1 MSSQP
6 AYVTKHNPWL
16 VLLVLCLGFF
26 MILLDLTIVNI
37 GIPSIIDGL
46 HASLDSILWVLN
58 AYILA
63 YAVLLITS
71 GRLGDMFGARRLF
84 LIGLAV
90 FTLAS
95 IACSVAQSPG
105 QLIAARIVQGI
116 GGAILTPQTLSMITN
131 IFPAEKR
138 GAAFGI
144 WGAVA
149 GVASLTG
156 PTLGG
161 FLVTN
166 YDWRAI
172 FWINVPVGIIAFGL
186 GIWLLPSVKFGRAH
200 SLDPVGVLLA
210 SAGLAALVFA
220 LIEGQRYH
228 WGTFNDT
235 LAFDVGGAHFGLISI
250 PALFLLSAIL
260 LGFFVAWER
269 GQQEPLVPFSLFRER
284 NFAIGNALS
293 GIVSFGMLGL
303 FLPLTIFL
311 QSVLGFTALK
321 AGLTF
326 APMSLVSMVVAPIS
340 GRLTDRYGGK
350 YILMMGLTLF
360 AIGMGLVIALSSLSS
375 SELTYVLPLVI
386 AGVGLGCTFAPMTT
400 VTMRRVD
407 PRMAGAASGILNTI
421 RQLGGAFGSAIVG
434 AILQTRLASE
444 LVSQAQVQAV
454 NLPAP
459 YRGQFVQ
466 GFASAGNGVLE
477 VGRGQSGVALP
488 SNLPAQAVAKIG
500 QVAHDVFATAYLNA
514 MRPALA
520 VAIAVLL
527 VGAVLTTMIV
537 RRKNF
542 AQAVPQPAAVS
553 R

>member
-63 YAVLLITS
+63 YAVLLITA
-71 GRLGDMFGARRLF
+71 GRLGDMFGAKRLF

-95 IACSVAQSPG
+95 IACSLAQSPA
-105 QLIAARIVQGI
+105 QLIGARIIQGI

-138 GAAFGI
+138 GAAFGV

-149 GVASLTG
+149 GVASVTG

-200 SLDPVGVLLA
+200 NLDPVGVLLA

-235 LAFDVGGAHFGLISI
+235 LSFDVGGGHFGLISI
-250 PALFLLSAIL
+250 PALFILSGIL
-260 LGFFVAWER
+260 LVLFIAWER
-269 GQQEPLVPFSLFRER
+269 RQTEPLVPFSLFRER

-293 GIVSFGMLGL
+293 AIVSFGMLGL

-311 QSVLGFTALK
+311 QSVLGFSALK

-350 YILMMGLTLF
+350 YILMLGLTLF
-360 AIGMGLVIALSSLSS
+360 GIGMGLVIALSSLSS
-375 SELTYVLPLVI
+375 SEASYILPLIV
-386 AGVGLGCTFAPMTT
+386 AGIGLGCTFAPMTT
-400 VTMRRVD
+400 VTMRRVE
-407 PRMAGAASGILNTI
+407 PRLAGAASGILNTI

-434 AILQTRLASE
+434 AILQNRLASE
-444 LVSQAQVQAV
+444 LVSQAQLQAG

-459 YRGQFVQ
+459 YRTRFVQ

-488 SNLPAQAVAKIG
+488 SGIPAQAVAKIS
-500 QVAHDVFATAYLNA
+500 QVAHDVFANAYLNA

-520 VAIAVLL
+520 VPIAVLL
-527 VGAVLTTMIV
+527 LGALMTTMIV

-542 AQAVPQPAAVS
+542 VEPARQAAAVS
-553 R
+553 G

>member
-71 GRLGDMFGARRLF
+71 GRLGDMFGAKRLF

-90 FTLAS
+90 FTIAS

-186 GIWLLPSVKFGRAH
+186 GIWLLPAVKFGRAH
-200 SLDPVGVLLA
+200 NLDPVGVLLA
-210 SAGLAALVFA
+210 SSGLAALVFA
-220 LIEGQRYH
+220 LIEGQRYQ

-250 PALFLLSAIL
+250 PALFILRAVLLTL
-260 LGFFVAWER
+260 FVLWER
-269 GQQEPLVPFSLFRER
+269 GQQEPLVPFSLFKER

-311 QSVLGFTALK
+311 QSVLGFSALK

-350 YILMMGLTLF
+350 YILMVGLTLF
-360 AIGMGLVIALSSLSS
+360 GIGMGLVIALSALSS
-375 SELTYVLPLVI
+375 SELSYVLPLVI
-386 AGVGLGCTFAPMTT
+386 AGIGLGCTFAPMTT

-434 AILQTRLASE
+434 AILQNRLASE
-444 LVSQAQVQAV
+444 LVSQAQVQAGG
-454 NLPAP
+454 LPAP
-459 YRGQFVQ
+459 YRSQFVQ
-466 GFASAGNGVLE
+466 GFAKAGNGVLE

-488 SNLPAQAVAKIG
+488 SGLPAQAVAKIS
-500 QVAHDVFATAYLNA
+500 QVAHDVFANAYLNA

-520 VAIAVLL
+520 VPIAVLL
-527 VGAVLTTMIV
+527 IGALMTTMIV
-537 RRKNF
+537 RRKNYVEP
-542 AQAVPQPAAVS
+542 ARQAAAVS
-553 R
+553 G

>member
-71 GRLGDMFGARRLF
+71 GRLGDMFGAKRLF

-105 QLIAARIVQGI
+105 QLIAARIVQGV

-149 GVASLTG
+149 GVASLAG

-210 SAGLAALVFA
+210 SSGLAALVFA

-235 LAFDVGGAHFGLISI
+235 LAFDVGGGHFGLISI
-250 PALFLLSAIL
+250 PALFILSGIL
-260 LGFFVAWER
+260 LAVFVLWER
-269 GQQEPLVPFSLFRER
+269 GQAEPLVPFSLFKER
-284 NFAIGNALS
+284 NFAIGNTLS
-293 GIVSFGMLGL
+293 AIVSFGMLGL

-311 QSVLGFTALK
+311 QSVLGFSALK

-340 GRLTDRYGGK
+340 GRLTDRFGGK
-350 YILMMGLTLF
+350 YILMLGLTLF
-360 AIGMGLVIALSSLSS
+360 GIGMGLVIALSSLSS
-375 SELTYVLPLVI
+375 SEFSYILPLIV
-386 AGVGLGCTFAPMTT
+386 AGIGLGCTFAPMTT

-407 PRMAGAASGILNTI
+407 PRLAGAASGILNTI

-434 AILQTRLASE
+434 AILQNRLASE
-444 LVSQAQVQAV
+444 LVSQAQVQAGNV
-454 NLPAP
+454 PAP

-488 SNLPAQAVAKIG
+488 SNLPPQAVAKIG
-500 QVAHDVFATAYLNA
+500 QVAHDVFANAYLNA

-520 VAIAVLL
+520 VPIGVLL
-527 VGAVLTTMIV
+527 IGALMTTMIV

-542 AQAVPQPAAVS
+542 VQPVRQAAAVS
-553 R
+553 G